1 MGRQLKSSNR
11 IITETENAP
20 NQDGHPAPPF
30 LPSLTHFVHHYPD
43 RRTPATLHLIT
54 TTEDFSMAYAKSKS
68 AYDAR
73 VRMFVEEL
81 AESHR
86 ARFFEPVEKK
96 FKTEQEAKKFRF
108 DSYGYMNAL
117 AHERTSSRKGNNKTT
132 DDTTEIVRDRDT
144 SERAKQWM
152 LSLQYNDAIAL
163 WVLTASPKTDMDDL
177 ATMMEEMN
185 ERRLRRLAHQGIM
198 EDRLMMGGLTK
209 EQLEV
214 MDEVRQEAREER
226 NIVDTRPG
234 ASLPEAEEFYRKIA
248 EKKLN
253 EAQRAFILAHLP
265 SLPDPFIGFSTPAQL
280 LTAVA
285 HNLEITEDELTLR
298 TGMLTY
304 FTMVWEQAKILTG
317 NITAAAVWSGVQG

>member
-1 MGRQLKSSNR
+1 
-11 IITETENAP
+11 
-20 NQDGHPAPPF
+20 
-30 LPSLTHFVHHYPD
+30 
-43 RRTPATLHLIT
+43 
-54 TTEDFSMAYAKSKS
+54 MAYAKSKS

-117 AHERTSSRKGNNKTT
+117 AHEHTSARRNATQLADATT
-132 DDTTEIVRDRDT
+132 NIINDRDT

-152 LSLQYNDAIAL
+152 LSLQYNDTTAL

-177 ATMMEEMN
+177 ATMLEEMN
-185 ERRLRRLAHQGIM
+185 ERRLRRLAHQGIT
-198 EDRLMMGGLTK
+198 EDRLMTGGLTK
-209 EQLEV
+209 EQLTV
-214 MDEVRQEAREER
+214 MDEVRQEAKEARS
-226 NIVDTRPG
+226 IVDTRPG
-234 ASLPEAEEFYRKIA
+234 TSLPEAEEFYRKIA

-253 EAQRAFILAHLP
+253 EEQRGFILANL
-265 SLPDPFIGFSTPAQL
+265 SALPDPFIGFSTPAQL
-280 LTAVA
+280 ITAVA
-285 HNLEITEDELTLR
+285 RNLEITEDELTLR

-317 NITAAAVWSGVQG
+317 NIVRAAAWSGLTG